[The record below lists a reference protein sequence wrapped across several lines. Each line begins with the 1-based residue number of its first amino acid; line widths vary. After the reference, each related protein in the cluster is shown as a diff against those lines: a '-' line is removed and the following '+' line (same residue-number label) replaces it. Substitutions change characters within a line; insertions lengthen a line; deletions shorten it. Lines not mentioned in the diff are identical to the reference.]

1 MSSVS
6 CPWGSLYFV
15 TAALAAALTRFN
27 GGVAFLWVSNALLM
41 AALMM
46 EPRRRWR
53 YALFACGVAS
63 MLATGLFGFGWPLSL
78 PFAAINL
85 VEAVIAAWIF
95 RRLGNPLQPLGSLS
109 WLVVFTVAAG
119 LVAPFVAAVLATVA
133 VSAAGLPSETML
145 PFFAGHALGN
155 LTVAPLALL
164 VARRSRR
171 LGNLDVW
178 KQRAAE
184 GILLFAVVAG
194 ITTMVFTQPQLP
206 LLFLPILPI
215 ILVTFRLGRTGAAVA
230 IVLLAVIGGGAT
242 LFGIGPIQL
251 LDGRPARMQYFQF
264 YLAAT
269 VLTVLPVAADL
280 ENRRRLHRNMRLS
293 EQRYRLLAQHSSDI
307 LLHMDRDARI
317 RYISPSIVMAGGRD
331 PTKLIGQYSSV
342 LVVPDFRAKALSDFR
357 ETLAAR
363 GQTRTFEYLAATV
376 DGKLR
381 WFETHSRAIIDD
393 EGVIDGVMSVIR
405 DVSARKANE
414 QRLAEDAQTDPLTG
428 LLNRRAFRRD
438 RTAAE
443 HCRRRADR
451 LRRGARHRPFQGH
464 QRQHRPCRRRRSAA
478 RFRRASRGEWCANM
492 TSSRASAAR
501 SSRSSSPTPSRR
513 RRCRSASGCGP
524 RFRRRSLHA
533 GRRDGPSYGQRRRR
547 AARSR
552 RLGSLRDDA
561 PTSPCTRPS
570 ATAATSSPSPPEAFC
585 SGEIEADAQPLGLG
599 RPGQDFVAKPAFPQQ
614 QQAGRG

>member
-1 MSSVS
+1 MAV
-6 CPWGSLYFV
+6 PNNLVRYLPLGLAYFV

-46 EPRRRWR
+46 QPRRQWR
-53 YALFACGVAS
+53 YPLVICGVAS

-78 PFAAINL
+78 PFAAINM

-109 WLVVFTVAAG
+109 WTVVFTVSAG
-119 LVAPFVAAVLATVA
+119 IVAPFAAAVLATTA
-133 VSAAGLPSETML
+133 VWTAGLPSETLL
-145 PFFAGHALGN
+145 PFFAGHSLGN

-171 LGNLDVW
+171 RGNFDLW

-184 GILLFAVVAG
+184 GVLLFAIVAVV
-194 ITTMVFTQPQLP
+194 TLMVFSQPQLP

-242 LFGIGPIQL
+242 LFGIGPIQMI
-251 LDGRPARMQYFQF
+251 GSQAARMQFFQF

-307 LLHMDRDARI
+307 LLHMDRNARI
-317 RYISPSIVMAGGRD
+317 RYISPSIVMAGGQD
-331 PTKLIGQYSSV
+331 PTRLIGEFSSV
-342 LVVPDFRAKALSDFR
+342 LVAPDHREKALADFR
-357 ETLAAR
+357 ETLTAR

-428 LLNRRAFRRD
+428 LLNRRAFRTAIERRPSVAGERSTD
-438 RTAAE
+438 CVAVLDIDHFKVINDNYGHAAGDEVLRGFARVARRMVREHDLVARIGGEEFAIFFPDTSVDVAMQTCERMRTE
-443 HCRRRADR
+443 ISQ
-451 LRRGARHRPFQGH
+451 L
-464 QRQHRPCRRRRSAA
+464 
-478 RFRRASRGEWCANM
+478 
-492 TSSRASAAR
+492 
-501 SSRSSSPTPSRR
+501 
-513 RRCRSASGCGP
+513 
-524 RFRRRSLHA
+524 SLHA
-533 GRRDGPSYGQRRRR
+533 GVAIVHVTVSGGVAALGPEGLDHCVMIADLAMYQAKRNGRDQLLI
-547 AARSR
+547 AA
-552 RLGSLRDDA
+552 
-561 PTSPCTRPS
+561 
-570 ATAATSSPSPPEAFC
+570 
-585 SGEIEADAQPLGLG
+585 
-599 RPGQDFVAKPAFPQQ
+599 
-614 QQAGRG
+614 

>member
-1 MSSVS
+1 MAV
-6 CPWGSLYFV
+6 PNNLVRYLPLGLAYFV

-46 EPRRRWR
+46 QPRRQWR
-53 YALFACGVAS
+53 YPLVICGVAS

-78 PFAAINL
+78 PFAAINM

-109 WLVVFTVAAG
+109 WTVVFTVSAG
-119 LVAPFVAAVLATVA
+119 IVAPFAAAVLATTA
-133 VSAAGLPSETML
+133 VWTAGLPSETLL
-145 PFFAGHALGN
+145 PFFAGHSLGN

-171 LGNLDVW
+171 RGNLDLW

-184 GILLFAVVAG
+184 GILLFAIVAVV
-194 ITTMVFTQPQLP
+194 TLMVFTQPQLP

-242 LFGIGPIQL
+242 LFGIGPIQMI
-251 LDGRPARMQYFQF
+251 GSQAARMQFFQF

-307 LLHMDRDARI
+307 LLHMDRNARI
-317 RYISPSIVMAGGRD
+317 RYISPSIVMAGGQD
-331 PTKLIGQYSSV
+331 PTKLIGEFSSL
-342 LVVPDFRAKALSDFR
+342 LVAPDHREKALADFR
-357 ETLAAR
+357 ETLTAR

-376 DGKLR
+376 DGKQR

-414 QRLAEDAQTDPLTG
+414 QRLAEYAQTDPLTG
-428 LLNRRAFRRD
+428 LLNRRAFRTAIERRPNVAGERSTD
-438 RTAAE
+438 CVAVLDIDHFKVINDNYGHAAGDEVLRGFARVARRMVREHDLVARIGGEEFAIFFPDTSVDVAMQTCERMRTE
-443 HCRRRADR
+443 ISQ
-451 LRRGARHRPFQGH
+451 L
-464 QRQHRPCRRRRSAA
+464 
-478 RFRRASRGEWCANM
+478 
-492 TSSRASAAR
+492 
-501 SSRSSSPTPSRR
+501 
-513 RRCRSASGCGP
+513 
-524 RFRRRSLHA
+524 SLHA
-533 GRRDGPSYGQRRRR
+533 GVAIVHVTVSGGVAALGPEGLDHCVMIADLAMYQAKRNGRDQLLI
-547 AARSR
+547 AA
-552 RLGSLRDDA
+552 
-561 PTSPCTRPS
+561 
-570 ATAATSSPSPPEAFC
+570 
-585 SGEIEADAQPLGLG
+585 
-599 RPGQDFVAKPAFPQQ
+599 
-614 QQAGRG
+614 